1 MAAPWDFYL
10 DDAQIPWQVTWITVL
25 CAVSRLFSVC
35 CKTLYCQLCVSSGT
49 SRSEFSVCVPLGKG
63 RISDVESERGTAF
76 SRMTPQSKSPSNP
89 GPAAQLSRHTA
100 PRLATTF
107 GIEFECVLAFHESE
121 LRRVLEENAI
131 EAAIQKDLLR
141 EEHAALLG
149 NRKQDSFRRSHFPSW
164 ALHVP
169 ADDLTIDKLGM
180 CSYGRLR
187 PYFIEPLLIAQTAL
201 ERGRCT
207 TNVVGH
213 SSQRSPIIHS
223 APQGKLVVLRQKDI
237 DYEQWTL
244 TYDISVPG
252 ATSSELYRNLPHLI
266 NQRNRREWDSWGIEL
281 VSRKF
286 EYAQKNDAFQEVS
299 RYLST
304 LKGYRSGTCA
314 AFDSVWAGTH
324 VHIGINV
331 QSPKEISQSKTMRVL
346 QHLAYIL
353 VSNEDLLTQ
362 FHPLHRSGGLSEN
375 QACKVLSPTLRLE
388 GETEELQAERT
399 ASAATTAH
407 SGYKDLGSNERVL
420 ASTAQYD
427 KGAEKLAWSD
437 MRNILFQENLRI
449 QPLVDML
456 QDTKKGDSTPY
467 RGYFV
472 NWVNL
477 INYRFSDM
485 SNKPV
490 KPTIEFRQHACSMDR
505 NELRHWVDLL
515 SAAMRVAEARAE
527 QMTKFDSE
535 GAVDPDS
542 TFAEREGSKYRINHE
557 WHQSTV
563 EELCG
568 PELLD
573 VDAADIEY
581 WKGRYELYKRDM
593 ESPPWT

>member
-1 MAAPWDFYL
+1 MAALPDSYL
-10 DDAQIPWQVTWITVL
+10 ADAQIPWHFIWIFVL
-25 CAVSRLFSVC
+25 YALSRLFSFR
-35 CKTLYCQLCVSSGT
+35 CKTLYYQPYLALGT
-49 SRSEFSVCVPLGKG
+49 IRSEILVCFPLGKS
-63 RISDVESERGTAF
+63 RISDVESEPRTVL
-76 SRMTPQSKSPSNP
+76 SRRSPRSKVTSYP
-89 GPAAQLSRHTA
+89 GPAAQLARHKA
-100 PRLATTF
+100 QRLATTF

-121 LRRVLEENAI
+121 LRRVLKENAI

-141 EEHAALLG
+141 EEHTALLG
-149 NRKQDSFRRSHFPSW
+149 NRELDSFRRSHFPSW
-164 ALHVP
+164 ALYVP

-180 CSYGRLR
+180 YSYGRLR
-187 PYFIEPLLIAQTAL
+187 PYFIEPLLIAQNAL
-201 ERGRCT
+201 EKGHCT

-213 SSQRSPIIHS
+213 SSQRSPIIQS
-223 APQGKLVVLRQKDI
+223 APQGKAVVLRQRDI
-237 DYEQWTL
+237 DYDQWTL

-252 ATSSELYRNLPHLI
+252 ATSSELYRNIPYLI
-266 NQRNRREWDSWGIEL
+266 NQRNRHEWDSWGIEL

-286 EYAQKNDAFQEVS
+286 EYAQKNDAFEEVS

-304 LKGYRSGTCA
+304 LKCCRSGTCA
-314 AFDSVWAGTH
+314 AFESVWAGTH

-331 QSPKEISQSKTMRVL
+331 QSPKEISQSKIMRVL

-353 VSNEDLLTQ
+353 VSNEDLLIQ
-362 FHPLHRSGGLSEN
+362 FHPLHRSGGVTEN
-375 QACKVLSPTLRLE
+375 QACKALSPTMRLE

-399 ASAATTAH
+399 AGAATAAH
-407 SGYKDLGSNERVL
+407 NGYKDLGSNARVL

-427 KGAEKLAWSD
+427 KGAERLAWSD
-437 MRNILFQENLRI
+437 MRNTLFQENLRI
-449 QPLVDML
+449 QPFVDML
-456 QDTKKGDSTPY
+456 QDTKKGDNTPY

-477 INYRFSDM
+477 MNYRFSET

-490 KPTIEFRQHACSMDR
+490 KPTIEFRQHACSMDP
-505 NELRHWVDLL
+505 NEIQHWVDLL
-515 SAAMRVAEARAE
+515 FAVMRVAEARSE
-527 QMTKFDSE
+527 QMTKFSSQ

-573 VDAADIEY
+573 LGATEIEY

-593 ESPPWT
+593 ESPPWI